1 MTFEATLFAG
11 RRAIV
16 IGGTSGIGA
25 GTALRLAELGA
36 DILAAGL
43 AAVRARRSGPCRS
56 TASKPGSWAFFG
68 WPP

>member
-1 MTFEATLFAG
+1 MTFSAALFEG

-36 DILAAGL
+36 EVLAAGL
-43 AAVRARRSGPCRS
+43 QATGEHAPHRFTSGFV
-56 TASKPGSWAFFG
+56 ASS
-68 WPP
+68 